1 MSPALEHMLAKL
13 RQQPLDHG
21 LDEVAAGISE
31 RLSERA
37 ALNGQTWRLRAAA
50 VALLVTGG
58 AFVSASTASAV
69 AAPPS
74 PFSVWSELAPST
86 LLGHSE

>member
-1 MSPALEHMLAKL
+1 MSPALEHLLAKL
-13 RQQPLDHG
+13 REHPLDHG
-21 LDEVAAGISE
+21 LDGATVDINE
-31 RLSERA
+31 RLAEHA

-69 AAPPS
+69 AVPQS
-74 PFSVWSELAPST
+74 PFAIWSQLAPST
-86 LLGHSE
+86 LLGHAE

>member
-1 MSPALEHMLAKL
+1 MSPTLDHLLARL
-13 RQQPLDHG
+13 RRQPLDHA
-21 LDEVAAGISE
+21 LDEVTAGISE

-37 ALNGQTWRLRAAA
+37 ALDGQTWRLRAAA
-50 VALLVTGG
+50 VALLITGG

-69 AAPPS
+69 AATRS
-74 PFSVWSELAPST
+74 PFAVWSQLAPST

>member
-1 MSPALEHMLAKL
+1 MSPALEHLLAKL
-13 RQQPLDHG
+13 RQHPLDRG
-21 LDEVAAGISE
+21 LEDVTVDIDE
-31 RLSERA
+31 RLAERA
-37 ALNGQTWRLRAAA
+37 AVNGQTWRLRAAA

-69 AAPPS
+69 AVPKS
-74 PFSVWSELAPST
+74 PFAIWSELAPST

>member
-21 LDEVAAGISE
+21 LDEVTAGISE

-58 AFVSASTASAV
+58 AFVSASTAAAV
-69 AAPPS
+69 APTKS
-74 PFSVWSELAPST
+74 PFAVWSELAPST

>member
-1 MSPALEHMLAKL
+1 MPPALEHLLAKL
-13 RQQPLDHG
+13 RRQPLDHELG
-21 LDEVAAGISE
+21 GVAADVGA

-37 ALNGQTWRLRAAA
+37 ALNGQTWGLRAAA

-69 AAPPS
+69 APTKS
-74 PFSVWSELAPST
+74 PFAAWSQHAPST
-86 LLGHSE
+86 LLGHAE

>member
-1 MSPALEHMLAKL
+1 MSPALEHLLAKL

-21 LDEVAAGISE
+21 LDQVAAGISE

-37 ALNGQTWRLRAAA
+37 TLDGQTWRLRAAA
-50 VALLVTGG
+50 VALLFTGG
-58 AFVSASTASAV
+58 AFISASTASAV
-69 AAPPS
+69 APTKS
-74 PFSVWSELAPST
+74 PFAVWSQLAPST

>member
-1 MSPALEHMLAKL
+1 MSPALEHLLAKL
-13 RQQPLDHG
+13 RQHPLDHS
-21 LDEVAAGISE
+21 LDGVTLDIHE
-31 RLSERA
+31 RLAEHA
-37 ALNGQTWRLRAAA
+37 ALNVQTWRLRAAA

-69 AAPPS
+69 AVPQS
-74 PFSVWSELAPST
+74 PFAVWSEFAPST